1 MLDRRRRQFITL
13 LGSAAA
19 WPLAALA
26 QQTERMRQVGLILPY
41 AQDDPEAQSRVKA
54 FRYGLR
60 DVDWVEGRNIRI
72 DYRFTGIN
80 PTQIKQSVAGMVSL
94 APDLIVANTT
104 PVLTALRQAT
114 STIPIVFSAVN
125 DPIGQGF
132 VSSLARPGGNIT
144 GFSFIEYSIVGKWI
158 GMLKDIA
165 PDLSRVARQASNLR
179 NLFGAQKLAVAAT
192 FFSAGISRR
201 PIHYCTPKMVQLLT

>member
-19 WPLAALA
+19 WPLAARA

-72 DYRFTGIN
+72 DYRF
-80 PTQIKQSVAGMVSL
+80 S
-94 APDLIVANTT
+94 
-104 PVLTALRQAT
+104 
-114 STIPIVFSAVN
+114 
-125 DPIGQGF
+125 
-132 VSSLARPGGNIT
+132 
-144 GFSFIEYSIVGKWI
+144 ESIQPK
-158 GMLKDIA
+158 
-165 PDLSRVARQASNLR
+165 SN
-179 NLFGAQKLAVAAT
+179 
-192 FFSAGISRR
+192 S
-201 PIHYCTPKMVQLLT
+201 P